1 MCKIVIVCRQ
11 STGFKKVQPQ
21 RERWSG
27 EGFLSTEFDPAF
39 CEGGGAGEEAIDRTS
54 VCPIRVIPSSS
65 PPLCSLP
72 HAGPHAAGWM
82 RMNRKLYSWSGRG
95 WRKGWLVAIRSPLL
109 SQELNWQGNGRTA
122 VEHTTQ
128 TRTDMLDTGC
138 SQLSCT
144 DFDDWQPIYKKFEFC
159 CHFLTQGSQGTPSH
173 HIWLLP
179 WWHWASSR
187 YSACPRTPPGPAA
200 QVYYCFPSSYFL
212 NWASLTQHPS
222 TFPNAT

>member
-1 MCKIVIVCRQ
+1 MIWRRIPIHRI
-11 STGFKKVQPQ
+11 
-21 RERWSG
+21 RSG
-27 EGFLSTEFDPAF
+27 ILRGWGSWRRSHWPHECLSHSSDPL
-39 CEGGGAGEEAIDRTS
+39 IL
-54 VCPIRVIPSSS
+54 

-159 CHFLTQGSQGTPSH
+159 CHFLTQGSQGTPWQ

-179 WWHWASSR
+179 WWHWPYPC
-187 YSACPRTPPGPAA
+187 YSTSPRTTPGPAA
-200 QVYYCFPSSYFL
+200 QVVLGFYFL
-212 NWASLTQHPS
+212 
-222 TFPNAT
+222 